1 MVLTLESADEIPCCD
16 NSNETSWLL
25 DVCFGVFFKRSLE
38 ILLNHDLCHF
48 RGGRVQYLVIL
59 IFWQKDEQCKC
70 FDVDWIKEVMGRR
83 SWIAKETK
91 GNHFGSRSQGRLGGT
106 SSKHR

>member
-1 MVLTLESADEIPCCD
+1 MCVSG
-16 NSNETSWLL
+16 
-25 DVCFGVFFKRSLE
+25 FFFKRSLE

>member
-25 DVCFGVFFKRSLE
+25 DVCFRVFFKRSVE

-48 RGGRVQYLVIL
+48 RGG
-59 IFWQKDEQCKC
+59 
-70 FDVDWIKEVMGRR
+70 
-83 SWIAKETK
+83 K
-91 GNHFGSRSQGRLGGT
+91 G
-106 SSKHR
+106 

>member
-1 MVLTLESADEIPCCD
+1 MCVSGSFL
-16 NSNETSWLL
+16 
-25 DVCFGVFFKRSLE
+25 KRSLE

-48 RGGRVQYLVIL
+48 RGGRVKYLVIL

-70 FDVDWIKEVMGRR
+70 FDVDWTKEVMGKR
-83 SWIAKETK
+83 SRIAKDTK

-106 SSKHR
+106 SSKLR